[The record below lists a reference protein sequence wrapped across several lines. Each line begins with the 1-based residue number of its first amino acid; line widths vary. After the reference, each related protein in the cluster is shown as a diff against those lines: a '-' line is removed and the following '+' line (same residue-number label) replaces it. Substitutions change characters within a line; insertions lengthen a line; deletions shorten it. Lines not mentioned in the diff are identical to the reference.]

1 MTLLSRVTFWRS
13 VSLALFA
20 LILVITFLQP
30 AATDSDIRIQAP
42 RIAFSA
48 ALFLAAIAVV
58 PLLLSPVRIRRS
70 QWMPWVTA
78 GLPAIL
84 VAGAAFLNLAGR
96 TGAAGSIFQALHV
109 VTGERNFGDVQL
121 PLVWRLC
128 ARQGV
133 DVYSEIACVQE
144 NIASAPQHVMDY
156 GPSWL
161 WMPDV
166 AIPPSWST
174 PIGLTMLVV
183 TSGCLWWLSR
193 NSLGR
198 GQIALFIGS
207 LGASWLLLLERGNL
221 DALVVWFAVLFAL
234 WLRRS
239 SGLGPWIF
247 AAIAIWILGTWKYYP
262 FALGLLLLPVMRR
275 PRGWILLA
283 GFVSTTA
290 FYVTISLDRFI
301 QALADNADRSALIG
315 TGLGRDSIA
324 RLLAGSPDASTWA
337 VGLVLVAAL
346 ATVVW
351 GYTTANNSRPVS
363 FSYSAMAFTG
373 ASMVAVPMVV
383 SGFGHQYKVALLV
396 LAVPALS
403 RLRNPTNQA
412 VWQSSTF
419 VLVASAVALV
429 GLWGNPFA
437 WSILIVVATS
447 FALGASLRWIYLS
460 SRSTSARDLEP
471 MPRQHAAPSSD

>member
-1 MTLLSRVTFWRS
+1 
-13 VSLALFA
+13 
-20 LILVITFLQP
+20 
-30 AATDSDIRIQAP
+30 
-42 RIAFSA
+42 
-48 ALFLAAIAVV
+48 
-58 PLLLSPVRIRRS
+58 
-70 QWMPWVTA
+70 
-78 GLPAIL
+78 
-84 VAGAAFLNLAGR
+84 
-96 TGAAGSIFQALHV
+96 
-109 VTGERNFGDVQL
+109 
-121 PLVWRLC
+121 
-128 ARQGV
+128 
-133 DVYSEIACVQE
+133 
-144 NIASAPQHVMDY
+144 
-156 GPSWL
+156 
-161 WMPDV
+161 
-166 AIPPSWST
+166 
-174 PIGLTMLVV
+174 IGLTMLVV

-198 GQIALFIGS
+198 GQISLLIGS

-239 SGLGPWIF
+239 SGIVPWIF
-247 AAIAIWILGTWKYYP
+247 AAVAIWILGTWKYYP
-262 FALGLLLLPVMRR
+262 FALGLLLLPVMRL
-275 PRGWILLA
+275 PRGWIVLG
-283 GFVSTTA
+283 GFVSATVL
-290 FYVTISLDRFI
+290 YVTISLDRFI

-363 FSYSAMAFTG
+363 YPYSAMAFTG
-373 ASMVAVPMVV
+373 ASMVAVPMIV

-403 RLRNPTNQA
+403 RLRNLTNQA

-437 WSILIVVATS
+437 WSILIVVATA
-447 FALGASLRWIYLS
+447 FALGASLQGIYLASQSRS
-460 SRSTSARDLEP
+460 SRNL
-471 MPRQHAAPSSD
+471 